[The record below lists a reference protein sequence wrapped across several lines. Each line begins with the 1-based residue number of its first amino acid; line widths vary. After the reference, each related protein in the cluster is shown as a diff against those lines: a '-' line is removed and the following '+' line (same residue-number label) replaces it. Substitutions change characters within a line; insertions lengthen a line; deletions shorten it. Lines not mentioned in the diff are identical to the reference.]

1 MKGVGMDLEDDQ
13 FSTLLNSVGKSLSGK
28 DVGLVITTL
37 TLLLAEAGANSDVD
51 FEMLLRYVTVSL
63 TRAYTKH
70 DGETIH

>member
-28 DVGLVITTL
+28 DVELVITTL

-51 FEMLLRYVTVSL
+51 FERLLNYVTVSL
-63 TRAYTKH
+63 TRAYIKH
-70 DGETIH
+70 DGATIH